1 MRVEDFVK
9 ILDAEFYAG
18 VPDSQLKALCDYLT
32 NTFGVD
38 GNRHIIAANE
48 GNCAAVAAGYHLAS
62 GKIPVVYMQNSG
74 EGNIINPV
82 TSLLSPQVYAI
93 PIIFVIGW
101 RGEPGISDEPQHI
114 HQGAVTLTLLDDL
127 GIENFVVDAET
138 SVGEL
143 EKVRADFQSL
153 LNCGGQVA
161 FVIRKNSLTYENKVT
176 YANGYKLIREEVI
189 SLIAQ
194 KCGKDILVAS
204 TGKIGRELFEVREK
218 LCQGHSQD
226 FLTVGSMGHASSIA
240 LGLALE
246 KPEKNFWCI
255 DGDGAFL
262 MHMGAAAVIG
272 AHKPKNFIHIV
283 LNNESHESVG
293 AMPTVAGKIN
303 LPRIAE
309 ACGYNYTN
317 SVADMDALKKILA
330 ELPNLPKPAF
340 IEIKCA
346 VSSRKDLGRPTISPI
361 DNKKNF
367 CKNFHEGR

>member
-1 MRVEDFVK
+1 MKVEDFVK
-9 ILDAEFYAG
+9 ILDAEFYVG

-48 GNCAAVAAGYHLAS
+48 GNCAAIAAGYHLAS

-93 PIIFVIGW
+93 PTIFVIGW
-101 RGEPGISDEPQHI
+101 RGEPNVHDEPQHI
-114 HQGAVTLTLLDDL
+114 HQGAVTLTLLNDL

-138 SVGEL
+138 SVDEL
-143 EKVRADFQSL
+143 KKVRADFQTL
-153 LNCGGQVA
+153 LNRGRQVA
-161 FVIRKNSLTYENKVT
+161 FVIRKNALTYENKIT
-176 YANGYKLIREEVI
+176 YTNAYKLIREEVI

-194 KCGKDILVAS
+194 KVGNDILVAS
-204 TGKIGRELFEVREK
+204 TGKIGRELFEVRES
-218 LCQGHSQD
+218 LEQGHSQD

-240 LGLALE
+240 LGLALQ
-246 KPEKNFWCI
+246 KPNKNFWCI

-272 AHKPKNFIHIV
+272 AHSPKNFIHIV
-283 LNNESHESVG
+283 LNNEAHESVG
-293 AMPTVAGKIN
+293 GMPTAANKIN
-303 LPRIAE
+303 LPLIAE
-309 ACGYNYTN
+309 ACGYKYTN
-317 SVADMDALKKILA
+317 SVDDIDSLKKILD
-330 ELPNLPKPAF
+330 ELSEVPKPAF
-340 IEIKCA
+340 VEIKC
-346 VSSRKDLGRPTISPI
+346 SLLSRKNLGRPTISPI

-367 CKNFHEGR
+367 VKNF